1 VNAAVFVLRLLIG
14 GLLLGAGLLKIG
26 HAPELA
32 AAVASFRLLPPAVV
46 APLALALPFFEVLLG
61 GYLAIGLF
69 TRVAGWAATV
79 QFVAYAAAI
88 GSAVAR
94 HIPANCGCFGPAD
107 SAPADWPHVAFDLGL
122 ALASAVIAYGAPGAL
137 ALDRRLRAS

>member
-46 APLALALPFFEVLLG
+46 APLA
-61 GYLAIGLF
+61 
-69 TRVAGWAATV
+69 RVAGWVATI